1 MKTDASQGHNTTP
14 NQRESALALIR
25 RQKTMVLA
33 TNMDNQPWAA
43 PVYYVYFAQ
52 NFYFFSSPSSLHSRH
67 IRTRNTA
74 AATIHADGDR
84 LEQLEGIQMSGRVQ
98 LINKPLKKLSV
109 TARYLIKFPMARPLL
124 SGMKT
129 ATTDLRTKVDLYA
142 FIPDRLYYM
151 NHQMGFGSRTAVD
164 LTPSIQNGD

>member
-1 MKTDASQGHNTTP
+1 
-14 NQRESALALIR
+14 
-25 RQKTMVLA
+25 MVLA

-43 PVYYVYFAQ
+43 PVYYLYFSR
-52 NFYFFSSPSSLHSRH
+52 NFYFFSSPRSLHSQH
-67 IRTRNTA
+67 IRSCDIA

-84 LEQLEGIQMSGRVQ
+84 LEQLEGIQMSGRVRQ
-98 LINKPLKKLSV
+98 IDKPFEKLSV
-109 TARYLIKFPMARPLL
+109 TARYLIKFPVARPLL

-129 ATTDLRTKVDLYA
+129 AAPDLRTKVNLYA